1 MLATVLPRSI
11 ASAELDAA
19 KRVPYRP
26 EQLVAWR
33 GVVAIDQERDGNAEA
48 LPGARCEAPLAAQDV
63 ASVAGLGEHGGRA
76 GDAGAVAASRH
87 EWLDTT
93 ADAAWMVGVDAGD
106 ADDGA
111 LTRLVVPRA
120 KPRFA
125 PAICTCVAC
134 VGI

>member
-76 GDAGAVAASRH
+76 GYAGAVAASRH

-93 ADAAWMVGVDAGD
+93 AD
-106 ADDGA
+106 
-111 LTRLVVPRA
+111 
-120 KPRFA
+120 
-125 PAICTCVAC
+125 
-134 VGI
+134 